1 MSMKKRKIALIHTSP
16 AAIAP
21 LMRFYAEAA
30 PELEITNLLDDGL
43 LRLLAHGEHE
53 VVERRLAEMLTT
65 AVRTYGA
72 ELAMVTCSSVTRGA
86 VDGLAPLFALPV
98 LKIDYP
104 MAREAVGAGRRRIG
118 IAATFAPTI
127 APTSRLISEAAE
139 EAGAS
144 VELVQEVVPGA
155 YDALLSGD
163 EETHDELLC
172 AAVERLAATAGVDV
186 IVLAQISMARVLP
199 RLAGKV
205 AVPVLSSLHTSLSAI
220 RSALKIE

>member
-1 MSMKKRKIALIHTSP
+1 MPMKKRKIALIHTSP

-21 LMRFYAEAA
+21 LMRFYNDAA

-43 LRLLAHGEHE
+43 LRLLAAGEQAT
-53 VVERRLAEMLTT
+53 VERRLAEMLTV

-72 ELAMVTCSSVTRGA
+72 ELAMVTCSSVTKGMVER
-86 VDGLAPLFALPV
+86 LAPLFDLPM

-118 IAATFAPTI
+118 VAATFPPTLI
-127 APTSRLISEAAE
+127 PTSQLISEAAG
-139 EAGAS
+139 EAGAAI
-144 VELVQEVVPGA
+144 EIVQEVVPGA

-163 EETHDELLC
+163 AEAHDALLC
-172 AAVERLAATAGVDV
+172 AGVERLAAAGVDV

-199 RLAGKV
+199 RLEGKKLG
-205 AVPVLSSLHTSLSAI
+205 VPVLSSLHTSLSAI
-220 RSALKIE
+220 RRALKSE

>member
-1 MSMKKRKIALIHTSP
+1 MKKRKIALIHTSP

-21 LMRFYAEAA
+21 LMRFYADAA

-43 LRLLAHGEHE
+43 LRLLAAGEHPT
-53 VVERRLAEMLTT
+53 VEERLTEMLRV
-65 AVRTYGA
+65 AVRTYGI
-72 ELAMVTCSSVTRGA
+72 ELGMVTCSSVTKGM
-86 VDGLAPLFALPV
+86 VEKLAPLFDLPV

-118 IAATFAPTI
+118 VAATFPPTI
-127 APTSRLISEAAE
+127 VPTSRLINEAAG
-139 EAGAS
+139 EAGAT
-144 VELVQEVVPGA
+144 VELIHEVMPEA

-172 AAVERLAATAGVDV
+172 AGVERLAARGVDV

-199 RLAGKV
+199 RLEGKIG
-205 AVPVLSSLHTSLSAI
+205 VPVLSSLHTSLSAI
-220 RSALKIE
+220 RSALT